1 MGLITKKEMLLHYN
15 PDMDEAELNEKL
27 GEIGEERAQEAQAQ
41 PAEAGSLV
49 QRLINA

>member
-1 MGLITKKEMLLHYN
+1 MGLMTKKEMLLHYN

-27 GEIGEERAQEAQAQ
+27 GELAEERTQEATPQ